1 MKCVTII
8 NYLPE
13 ILEAALRTT
22 SISLTEME
30 IPELLE
36 AANRGPS
43 SWCVIPELLEGGWRG
58 MHRYVS
64 LC

>member
-22 SISLTEME
+22 STSLTKMK

-36 AANRGPS
+36 AANRGPP
-43 SWCVIPELLEGGWRG
+43 SWCVIPELLEAGEE
-58 MHRYVS
+58 
-64 LC
+64 